1 MSLRKLIVSAI
12 LIVVTAVLP
21 VFCFAKL
28 NFDMFIADEA
38 FLLSAGVKAH
48 INHFLLDLQQK
59 TGTDFAI
66 VTLSSLN
73 GRTIEETSLAIAREV
88 GLGDDN
94 NGVLML
100 VAPYEKKMRID
111 IGYNLEGAVPDGKL
125 GQIRDKEILPYF
137 EENKFEEGIL
147 RGSYAIASTI
157 AKAYG
162 TTISANMEAIVEQ
175 ETKTENYILDF
186 LFLIFLFLMFRKG
199 VIFLP
204 LFFGSVPTGSGF
216 GGFGGSGG
224 FGGGGISGRWR

>member
-1 MSLRKLIVSAI
+1 MSLRKLFVSAI
-12 LIVVTAVLP
+12 LVLIIAVLP
-21 VFCFAKL
+21 AFCFAKL
-28 NFDMFIADEA
+28 NFEMFIADEA
-38 FLLSAGVKAH
+38 FLLSPDVKAH

-66 VTLSSLN
+66 VTLPSLK
-73 GRTIEETSLAIAREV
+73 GRTIEETSLAIAREA
-88 GLGDDN
+88 GLGNDN
-94 NGVLML
+94 NGALML

-111 IGYNLEGAVPDGKL
+111 VGYNLEGILPDGKL

-137 EENKFEEGIL
+137 EESKFEEGIL
-147 RGSYAIASTI
+147 RGSYVIASTI

-162 TTISANMEAIVEQ
+162 TTLSANLEAIPEQ
-175 ETKTENYILDF
+175 ETRAENYILDF

-199 VIFLP
+199 IIFLP